1 MLIVGLA
8 AAAMAITV
16 YYVWF
21 LAKRGRELWRDRNA
35 ESFSPAAKR
44 PRLPVERGDTVSWT
58 DRAQP

>member
-44 PRLPVERGDTVSWT
+44 PRLPGCGNTVSWT

>member
-35 ESFSPAAKR
+35 EKLLPRRKTAAPAG
-44 PRLPVERGDTVSWT
+44 RGDTVSWT

>member
-35 ESFSPAAKR
+35 EKLLPRRKTAAPA
-44 PRLPVERGDTVSWT
+44 RGDTVSWT

>member
-35 ESFSPAAKR
+35 EKLIARRKTAAPAGRA
-44 PRLPVERGDTVSWT
+44 RG
-58 DRAQP
+58 Q